1 MSEYLDYDEA
11 VRANRARKKKAMAMK
26 RKRQAQI
33 RLIKRNLF
41 AAILL
46 LVISVVVTKS
56 VKAISSRADDS
67 NAQQQAVLTDNVIE
81 DNNITV
87 IQQEPVF
94 KCAAKSPDYKEMLDG
109 DIQSPYVA
117 LLDVTNNQLIAGKQA
132 DTRIYPASMTM
143 VMSLIIAVE
152 NIQDLNKTYRFGF
165 EELNNLY
172 IQQASVA
179 GFSVDEEVTAND
191 LLYGLALPSGADA
204 AYGIA
209 QITAG
214 SEEEFVKLMNEK
226 CEEMGLKN
234 THFCNPSGLHDVNQ
248 YTTPAEMAMIMEYA
262 MSNEVCAKVL
272 GTYQYTTASTPQ
284 HPEGIHLTSTMFSRM
299 VGNEVPGVTIKAGK
313 TGYTDEAHN
322 CLVNF
327 AEKDGKE
334 YVTVMAAA
342 GNRWYVIFDGFKIYE
357 RYLP

>member
-1 MSEYLDYDEA
+1 
-11 VRANRARKKKAMAMK
+11 
-26 RKRQAQI
+26 
-33 RLIKRNLF
+33 
-41 AAILL
+41 
-46 LVISVVVTKS
+46 
-56 VKAISSRADDS
+56 
-67 NAQQQAVLTDNVIE
+67 
-81 DNNITV
+81 
-87 IQQEPVF
+87 
-94 KCAAKSPDYKEMLDG
+94 
-109 DIQSPYVA
+109 
-117 LLDVTNNQLIAGKQA
+117 
-132 DTRIYPASMTM
+132 
-143 VMSLIIAVE
+143 
-152 NIQDLNKTYRFGF
+152 
-165 EELNNLY
+165 
-172 IQQASVA
+172 
-179 GFSVDEEVTAND
+179 
-191 LLYGLALPSGADA
+191 
-204 AYGIA
+204 
-209 QITAG
+209 
-214 SEEEFVKLMNEK
+214 MNEK

-284 HPEGIHLTSTMFSRM
+284 HPDGIHLTSTMFSRM

>member
-132 DTRIYPASMTM
+132 DTRIYPASMTK

-234 THFCNPSGLHDVNQ
+234 THFCNP
-248 YTTPAEMAMIMEYA
+248 
-262 MSNEVCAKVL
+262 
-272 GTYQYTTASTPQ
+272 
-284 HPEGIHLTSTMFSRM
+284 
-299 VGNEVPGVTIKAGK
+299 
-313 TGYTDEAHN
+313 
-322 CLVNF
+322 
-327 AEKDGKE
+327 
-334 YVTVMAAA
+334 
-342 GNRWYVIFDGFKIYE
+342 
-357 RYLP
+357 

>member
-67 NAQQQAVLTDNVIE
+67 NAQ
-81 DNNITV
+81 
-87 IQQEPVF
+87 
-94 KCAAKSPDYKEMLDG
+94 
-109 DIQSPYVA
+109 
-117 LLDVTNNQLIAGKQA
+117 
-132 DTRIYPASMTM
+132 
-143 VMSLIIAVE
+143 
-152 NIQDLNKTYRFGF
+152 
-165 EELNNLY
+165 
-172 IQQASVA
+172 QQASVA

-284 HPEGIHLTSTMFSRM
+284 HPDGIHLTSTMFSRM